1 MTKQEARA
9 LVAEVLVLR
18 NNPQWRTE
26 DDELIASGAVLNSQV
41 GGKDVRQRSA
51 QLRAMA
57 PGPMI
62 LQADLETGSYFA
74 ADGTEIPPLMAVGA
88 TGDEQLAYDWG
99 FAVGL
104 EGRRIGL
111 DVTWSPVLDINTN
124 PDNPIINVRSFGED
138 VQLVSRL
145 GAAVTRGINA
155 SGLVAC
161 AKHWPGHGDVAVD
174 SHISLP
180 TLPLTLERLRQVEW
194 APYRAARQAGLE
206 CVMTAHLLLPHV
218 DPEHCATVSHKLI
231 TGHLKEE
238 LGFPGPI
245 FTDSLGMEGLRL
257 TLDSAQ
263 AAWQA
268 VAAGH
273 DQVLVDY
280 KRSPCESYEAVLE
293 AALDGRLPEARL
305 REAAACVKAFKA
317 RCAALPP
324 PPSDAEIRATLD
336 DMATRLAQASI
347 TQWGP
352 KPDSL
357 QLGDKPLLVLCDD
370 LASRGVGIADE
381 QTATGL
387 QGRHPLAQAMLAHR
401 PFELLVLPEAPT
413 AADVAAVQQ
422 ALAQASCVIGATFA
436 HIVCYKGEGVRLPA
450 PQIDMWKEL
459 AGSGK
464 LRAMMLFES
473 PYALSDL
480 PAEVPVTVGYGA
492 DEFTLKAA
500 AEALLAGKKCPGRL
514 PVSVG

>member
-1 MTKQEARA
+1 MTEQEARA
-9 LVAEVLVLR
+9 LIAEVLVLR

-26 DDELIASGAVLNSQV
+26 DDELIASGKVLNSQV
-41 GGKDVRQRSA
+41 GGKDVRERSA
-51 QLRAMA
+51 KLREMA
-57 PGPMI
+57 PGPLI

-74 ADGTEIPPLMAVGA
+74 QDGTEIPPLMAVGA
-88 TGDEQLAYDWG
+88 ANDEQLAHDWG
-99 FAVGL
+99 YAVGL
-104 EGRRIGL
+104 EGLRIGL

-138 VQLVSRL
+138 EALVSRL
-145 GAAVTRGINA
+145 GAAVTTGMLA
-155 SGLVAC
+155 SGLTPC

-180 TLPLTLERLRQVEW
+180 TLPLTLERLREVEW

-206 CVMTAHLLLPHV
+206 CIMTAHLLLPHV
-218 DPEHCATVSHKLI
+218 DPENCATVSHKLI
-231 TGHLKEE
+231 TGYLKQE

-268 VAAGH
+268 VVAGH

-280 KRSPCESYEAVLE
+280 KRSPYESYEAVL
-293 AALDGRLPEARL
+293 AAAMDGRIPEARL

-317 RCAALPP
+317 RRAALPAP
-324 PPSDAEIRATLD
+324 PADAEIKATLD
-336 DMATRLAQASI
+336 DMATRLATASI
-347 TQWGP
+347 TQWGK
-352 KPDSL
+352 KPGSL
-357 QLGDKPLLVLCDD
+357 DLGERPLLLICDD
-370 LASRGVGIADE
+370 LASRGVGMADE

-387 QGRHPLAQAMLAHR
+387 QGRHPLAVAMQSKL
-401 PFELLVLPEAPT
+401 PLDVLVFQEAPT
-413 AADVAAVQQ
+413 PENVAALQQ
-422 ALAQASCVIGATFA
+422 KLATASSVIGATFA

-450 PQIDMWKEL
+450 PQIDMWQQI
-459 AGSGK
+459 AATGK
-464 LRAMMLFES
+464 LRSMMLFES

-480 PAEVPVTVGYGA
+480 PANIPVTVGYGA
-492 DEFTLKAA
+492 DTFTLKAA
-500 AEALLAGKKCPGRL
+500 ATALLAGKDCPGKL

>member
-1 MTKQEARA
+1 MTEQEARA

-18 NNPQWRTE
+18 NNPQWRKE
-26 DDELIASGAVLNSQV
+26 DDELIASGAVLNTQI
-41 GGKDVRQRSA
+41 GGKDARERAARVRG
-51 QLRAMA
+51 MA

-74 ADGTEIPPLMAVGA
+74 VDGTEIPPLMAVGA
-88 TGDEQLAYDWG
+88 ADDEQLAYDWG

-104 EGRRIGL
+104 EGRRLGL

-124 PDNPIINVRSFGED
+124 PDNPIINVRSFGES
-138 VQLVSRL
+138 VELVSRL

-180 TLPLTLERLRQVEW
+180 TLPLTLARLREVEW

-206 CVMTAHLLLPHV
+206 CIMTAHLLLPYV
-218 DPEHCATVSHKLI
+218 DPDNCATVSHKLI
-231 TGHLKEE
+231 TEHLKGE

-280 KRSPCESYEAVLE
+280 KRSPYESYEAAL
-293 AALDGRLPEARL
+293 AAAMDGRLPEARL
-305 REAAACVKAFKA
+305 REAAACVQAFKA

-324 PPSDAEIRATLD
+324 PPPDEEIKTTLD
-336 DMATRLAQASI
+336 DMAWRLAQASI
-347 TQWGP
+347 TQWGN
-352 KPDSL
+352 KPGSL
-357 QLGDKPLLVLCDD
+357 ELGDKPLLVICDD
-370 LASRGVGIADE
+370 LESRGVGMADE

-387 QGRHPLAQAMLAHR
+387 QGRHPLATAMLAKKQ
-401 PFELLVLPEAPT
+401 FDLVVLEEAPT
-413 AADVAAVQQ
+413 AADVAALQQ
-422 ALAQASCVIGATFA
+422 AVAKASSVIGATFA

-450 PQIDMWKEL
+450 PQIDMWKDI

-480 PAEVPVTVGYGA
+480 PANVPVTVGYGA

-500 AEALLAGKKCPGRL
+500 AEALLEGKDCSGRL

>member
-1 MTKQEARA
+1 MTEQEARG

-26 DDELIASGAVLNSQV
+26 DDELIASGAVLNCQI
-41 GGKDVRQRSA
+41 GGADARERSA
-51 QLRAMA
+51 RLRAMA

-62 LQADLETGSYFA
+62 LQADLETGSAFA

-88 TGDEQLAYDWG
+88 ANDEQLAYDWG

-124 PDNPIINVRSFGED
+124 PDNPIINVRSFGESAE
-138 VQLVSRL
+138 LVSRL

-180 TLPLTLERLRQVEW
+180 TLPLTLDRLREVEW
-194 APYRAARQAGLE
+194 APYRAARLAGLE
-206 CVMTAHLLLPHV
+206 CIMTAHLLLPYV
-218 DPEHCATVSHKLI
+218 DPDNCATVSHKLI
-231 TGHLKEE
+231 TGMLKGE

-280 KRSPCESYEAVLE
+280 KRSPYESYEAVL
-293 AALDGRLPEARL
+293 AAAVDGRLPEARL

-324 PPSDAEIRATLD
+324 PPADQEIKATLD
-336 DMATRLAQASI
+336 NMAWRLAQTSI
-347 TQWGP
+347 TQWGA
-352 KPDSL
+352 KPGSL
-357 QLGDKPLLVLCDD
+357 ALGEKPLLVICDD
-370 LASRGVGIADE
+370 LASRGVGMADE

-387 QGRHPLAQAMLAHR
+387 QGRHPLAKEMLAKA
-401 PFELLVLPEAPT
+401 PFEVLVMEEAPT
-413 AADVAAVQQ
+413 AADMAAVQQ
-422 ALAQASCVIGATFA
+422 KMASASSVIGATFA

-450 PQIDMWKEL
+450 PQIEMWQEI
-459 AGSGK
+459 AGGGK

-480 PAEVPVTVGYGA
+480 PANMPVTVGYGA
-492 DEFTLKAA
+492 DEFTLRAA
-500 AEALLAGKKCPGRL
+500 AETLMEGKDCAGRL
-514 PVSVG
+514 PVSV